1 MFINSDKSSS
11 GDGVIP
17 RKGSEEAV
25 VNAKRGGEAP
35 RRPSPFIEIRGDDVE
50 DDTDIL
56 LSRSSPSGVTP
67 LEFVLD
73 ADAEEEG

>member
-1 MFINSDKSSS
+1 MPK
-11 GDGVIP
+11 
-17 RKGSEEAV
+17 KGSEEAV
-25 VNAKRGGEAP
+25 VNAERDGEA
-35 RRPSPFIEIRGDDVE
+35 PSPFIEVRGDDVE

-56 LSRSSPSGVTP
+56 SSPSGVTP